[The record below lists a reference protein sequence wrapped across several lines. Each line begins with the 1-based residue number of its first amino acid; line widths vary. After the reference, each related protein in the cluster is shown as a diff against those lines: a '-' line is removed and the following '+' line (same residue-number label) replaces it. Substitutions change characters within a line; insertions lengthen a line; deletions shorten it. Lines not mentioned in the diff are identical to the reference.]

1 MKLTNE
7 QLKPIID
14 EILKDYFNRN
24 TRINHDRKAQAD
36 MVAQNRGLTNACS
49 SVIEFSD
56 NKEEL
61 VEYTRNKIDE
71 INQGEAQEVS
81 FT

>member
-1 MKLTNE
+1 MKNE

-14 EILKDYFNRN
+14 EILSDYFNTK

-49 SVIEFSD
+49 SVITFSD
-56 NKEEL
+56 NQDEL
-61 VEYTRNKIDE
+61 VEYTKQKIQE
-71 INQGEAQEVS
+71 INKGEAQEIS
-81 FT
+81 FR

>member
-1 MKLTNE
+1 MTNE

-14 EILKDYFNRN
+14 EILTDYFNMR
-24 TRINHDRKAQAD
+24 TRLNYDRKAQAD

-49 SVIEFSD
+49 SVITFSD
-56 NKEEL
+56 NQQEL
-61 VEYTRNKIDE
+61 VAYTKAKIEE

-81 FT
+81 IK